1 MKLHHRHSPFINF
14 TVLSPYPLQVN
25 VLTGFPT
32 TLFLHVFDLSVRVCT
47 QTQIYQSG
55 KTGMWYKEENRRRKK
70 TKN

>member
-32 TLFLHVFDLSVRVCT
+32 TLFLHVFDLGVRVFT